1 MTTAPTPLSD
11 TELNSLDIAK
21 VADARGSACPGPLL
35 EAKKG
40 IGGVPVGG
48 VLEIL
53 TTDPQTKSDIGAW
66 CNKIGHGF
74 LGTGNADGYERVF
87 VKRAK

>member
-1 MTTAPTPLSD
+1 MTDMLDQTAVDAL
-11 TELNSLDIAK
+11 EVGA

-35 EAKKG
+35 EAKKS

-53 TTDPQTKSDIGAW
+53 TTDPQTKSDMSAW
-66 CNKIGHGF
+66 CNKVGHGF
-74 LGTGNADGYERVF
+74 MGVADADGYERVF

>member
-1 MTTAPTPLSD
+1 MTDMIDQAALD
-11 TELNSLDIAK
+11 ALDIGK

-35 EAKKG
+35 EAKKS
-40 IGGVPVGG
+40 IGGVAVGG

-53 TTDPQTKSDIGAW
+53 TTDPQTKSDMSAW
-66 CNKIGHGF
+66 CTKVGHGY
-74 LGTGNADGYERVF
+74 LGVAEADGYERVF

>member
-1 MTTAPTPLSD
+1 MDAT
-11 TELNSLDIAK
+11 LDQATIDALEAAK

-35 EAKKG
+35 EAKKS

-53 TTDPQTKSDIGAW
+53 TTDPQTKSDMTAW
-66 CNKIGHGF
+66 CNKVGHGF
-74 LGTGNADGYERVF
+74 LGVAEADGYERVF

>member
-1 MTTAPTPLSD
+1 MTTQLDQA
-11 TELNSLDIAK
+11 SLDALDVGK
-21 VADARGSACPGPLL
+21 VADARGSSCPGPLL

-66 CNKIGHGF
+66 CNKVGHGF
-74 LGTGNADGYERVF
+74 LGVADADGYERVY

>member
-1 MTTAPTPLSD
+1 MTGMLDQTAEDAL
-11 TELNSLDIAK
+11 EVGA

-35 EAKKG
+35 EAKKS

-53 TTDPQTKSDIGAW
+53 TTDAQTKTDMTAW
-66 CNKIGHGF
+66 CNKVGHGF
-74 LGTGNADGYERVF
+74 LGVAEADGYERVF

>member
-1 MTTAPTPLSD
+1 MTDMLDQTTVEALS
-11 TELNSLDIAK
+11 IGA

-35 EAKKG
+35 EAKKS

-53 TTDPQTKSDIGAW
+53 TTDPQTKSDMSAW
-66 CNKIGHGF
+66 CAKVGHGF
-74 LGTGNADGYERVF
+74 MGVAEADGYERVF

>member
-1 MTTAPTPLSD
+1 MTDVLDQTAVD
-11 TELNSLDIAK
+11 ALDIGA

-35 EAKKG
+35 EAKKS

-53 TTDPQTKSDIGAW
+53 TTDPQTKSDMSAW
-66 CNKIGHGF
+66 CNKVGHGF
-74 LGTGNADGYERVF
+74 MGVAGADGYERVF

>member
-1 MTTAPTPLSD
+1 MTDVLDQTAVDVL
-11 TELNSLDIAK
+11 EVGA

-35 EAKKG
+35 EAKKS

-53 TTDPQTKSDIGAW
+53 TTDPQTKSDMSAW
-66 CNKIGHGF
+66 CNKVGHGF
-74 LGTGNADGYERVF
+74 MGVADADGYERVF

>member
-1 MTTAPTPLSD
+1 MDATLDQATID
-11 TELNSLDIAK
+11 TLEAAK

-35 EAKKG
+35 EAKKS

-53 TTDPQTKSDIGAW
+53 TTDPQTKSDMTAW
-66 CNKIGHGF
+66 CNKVGHGF
-74 LGTGNADGYERVF
+74 LGVAEADGYERVF

>member
-1 MTTAPTPLSD
+1 MTDVLDQTAVD
-11 TELNSLDIAK
+11 ALDIGA

-35 EAKKG
+35 EAKKS

-53 TTDPQTKSDIGAW
+53 TTDPQTKSDMSAW
-66 CNKIGHGF
+66 CAKVGHGF
-74 LGTGNADGYERVF
+74 MGVAEADGYERVF

>member
-1 MTTAPTPLSD
+1 MTDVLDQTAVDAL
-11 TELNSLDIAK
+11 EVGA

-35 EAKKG
+35 EAKKS

-53 TTDPQTKSDIGAW
+53 TTDPQTKSDMSAW
-66 CNKIGHGF
+66 CNKVGHGF
-74 LGTGNADGYERVF
+74 MGVADADGYERVF

>member
-1 MTTAPTPLSD
+1 MEAQ
-11 TELNSLDIAK
+11 LDQAGLAALEAAK
-21 VADARGSACPGPLL
+21 VADARGSSCPGPLL
-35 EAKKG
+35 EAKKS

-66 CNKIGHGF
+66 CNKVGHGF
-74 LGTGNADGYERVF
+74 LGVAGADGYERVY

>member
-1 MTTAPTPLSD
+1 MTDVLDQTAVD
-11 TELNSLDIAK
+11 ALDIGA

-35 EAKKG
+35 EAKKS

-53 TTDPQTKSDIGAW
+53 TTDPQTKSDMSAW
-66 CNKIGHGF
+66 CNKVGHGF
-74 LGTGNADGYERVF
+74 MGVADADGYERVF

>member
-1 MTTAPTPLSD
+1 MDALLDQTAIDALAA
-11 TELNSLDIAK
+11 AK

-35 EAKKG
+35 EAKKS

-53 TTDPQTKSDIGAW
+53 TTDPQTKNDMSAW
-66 CNKIGHGF
+66 CAKVGHGF
-74 LGTGNADGYERVF
+74 MGVADADGYERVF
-87 VKRAK
+87 VKRGK

>member
-1 MTTAPTPLSD
+1 MTD
-11 TELNSLDIAK
+11 MLDQTTIAALEVGA

-35 EAKKG
+35 EAKKS

-53 TTDPQTKSDIGAW
+53 TTDPQTKSDMGAW
-66 CNKIGHGF
+66 CNKVGHGF
-74 LGTGNADGYERVF
+74 VGVAEADGYERVF
-87 VKRAK
+87 IKRAK

>member
-1 MTTAPTPLSD
+1 MTDMLDQTAVEALPVG
-11 TELNSLDIAK
+11 A

-35 EAKKG
+35 EAKKS

-53 TTDPQTKSDIGAW
+53 TTDPQTKSDMSAW
-66 CNKIGHGF
+66 CAKVGHGF
-74 LGTGNADGYERVF
+74 MGVAGADGYERVF
-87 VKRAK
+87 VRRAK

>member
-1 MTTAPTPLSD
+1 MEAQ
-11 TELNSLDIAK
+11 LDQAGLAALEAAK
-21 VADARGSACPGPLL
+21 VADARGSSCPGPLL
-35 EAKKG
+35 EAKKS

-48 VLEIL
+48 VLEIV

-66 CNKIGHGF
+66 CNKVGHGF
-74 LGTGNADGYERVF
+74 LGVAGADGYERVY

>member
-1 MTTAPTPLSD
+1 MEAQ
-11 TELNSLDIAK
+11 LDQAGLDALVSAK
-21 VADARGSACPGPLL
+21 LADARGSSCPGPLL

-48 VLEIL
+48 VLEVL

-66 CNKIGHGF
+66 CDKVGHGF
-74 LGTGNADGYERVF
+74 LGVAGADGYERVF